1 MYVCII
7 VLQVNTL
14 ALSLLHW
21 IVTGV
26 EVSTLRRSVEVL
38 PSWLRTW
45 LPLLSMWVEKKT
57 GNGSG
62 GRVSDGYLV
71 SASVS

>member
-1 MYVCII
+1 M
-7 VLQVNTL
+7 L
-14 ALSLLHW
+14 APSLLLLDGSDW

-45 LPLLSMWVEKKT
+45 LPLLSMWVEMKT

-71 SASVS
+71 SASFGLF